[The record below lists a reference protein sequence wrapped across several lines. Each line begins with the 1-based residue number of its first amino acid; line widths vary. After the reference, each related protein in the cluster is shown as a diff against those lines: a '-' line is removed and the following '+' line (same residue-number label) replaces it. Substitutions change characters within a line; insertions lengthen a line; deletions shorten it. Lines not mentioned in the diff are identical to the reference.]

1 MKDET
6 VRGVAGA
13 MVLVLGASFIVAD
26 VDGKPVLLH
35 QDHIE
40 IGSSLT
46 STAATTIIVS
56 RS

>member
-6 VRGVAGA
+6 VRGVAGG

-26 VDGKPVLLH
+26 IDGKPVLLH

-40 IGSSLT
+40 IGSSVT
-46 STAATTIIVS
+46 STAVIPIIVS